1 MDDRQIMDAINQ
13 LSGQMFEIQN
23 RLDFL
28 YKKLNIEYVEEKIDI
43 DPRLLDAIKKGNMM
57 EAYTLYRS
65 IHNCDLAAAKIGVG
79 ALMKRPQK

>member
-28 YKKLNIEYVEEKIDI
+28 YKKLNIVYIEEKTDI
-43 DPRLLDAIKKGNMM
+43 DPRLLEAMKKGNLL

-65 IHNCDLAAAKIGVG
+65 IYNCDLAAAKAGVSG
-79 ALMKRPQK
+79 LMKRAPK

>member
-28 YKKLNIEYVEEKIDI
+28 YKKLNVEYVEEKTDI

-57 EAYTLYRS
+57 EAYTLYRA
-65 IHNCDLAAAKIGVG
+65 IYNCDLAASKIGVG
-79 ALMKRPQK
+79 ALLKRPQK